1 MIKEETKQVIVTK
14 TTAKTTTTTTT
25 TTIVTLGH
33 AFPDMNFVPSWP
45 PVRSR

>member
-1 MIKEETKQVIVTK
+1 MIKEETKQLIVTK
-14 TTAKTTTTTTT
+14 TTAKTTTTTT

>member
-14 TTAKTTTTTTT
+14 TTAKTTTTTT

-45 PVRSR
+45 PVRSG

>member
-14 TTAKTTTTTTT
+14 TTAKTTTTTT